1 MLKKRSSEHLI
12 ALNFTNNNTHW
23 INMMKIA
30 PIHDKEIEINSVPS
44 ETLKLLT
51 NNDSLVA
58 RKAGIFT
65 LEDLINIKR
74 YINYGLSLPIN
85 TKEITIEIELL
96 TDVDLPISI
105 QVLLDLFIEIRIHA
119 LSWNNVEFQVKQQSI
134 DIELTG
140 RNITQTGNLLLE
152 YINQMPIID
161 KINKTLSDLNQA
173 DIENIRYNTDDAIIA
188 CELVNILILIKDD
201 IYNQAI
207 KTVVVRNAVSDFR
220 MRIIGGELTT
230 FSHVDSLLFKTKK
243 LKQQL
248 EISLDQIDKQK
259 IEDVIEVKKNEVF
272 QLENEYDN
280 FVKLSFTGLSAGLVG
295 LIISGGIFG
304 SKAEEVRKRKNTLLD
319 EIHHLEQRINQDKK
333 INSILIEIIIQLQK
347 MDGYFRDARLAL
359 DHLDYMWQ
367 TILAEIN
374 DSIDK
379 FKTIDNGK
387 RLIQFTIQLKKII
400 MSWEAVTEYSQ
411 YLILLFDNETLNY
424 PADLNRQ

>member
-1 MLKKRSSEHLI
+1 
-12 ALNFTNNNTHW
+12 
-23 INMMKIA
+23 MMKIT
-30 PIHDKEIEINSVPS
+30 PIHDKEIDINSVPS

-74 YINYGLSLPIN
+74 YINYSLSLPIN
-85 TKEITIEIELL
+85 TKEISNEIGLFNEAF
-96 TDVDLPISI
+96 LPIDM
-105 QVLLDLFIEIRIHA
+105 QELLDLFMNIRIHA

-134 DIELTG
+134 DLELTG
-140 RNITQTGNLLLE
+140 RNITQTGNLLLD

-161 KINKTLSDLNQA
+161 KINKMISDLNET
-173 DIENIRYNTDDAIIA
+173 DIETIRYNSDDALIA
-188 CELVNILILIKDD
+188 CELINILVLIKED

-207 KTVVVRNAVSDFR
+207 KTVLVRNTVSDFR
-220 MRIIGGELTT
+220 VRIIGGELSS
-230 FSHVDSLLFKTKK
+230 FIHVDSLLFNTKK
-243 LKQQL
+243 LKKQI
-248 EISLDQIDKQK
+248 ESTLDQIDKQK
-259 IEDVIEVKKNEVF
+259 IEDVIETKKNEVF

-280 FVKLSFTGLSAGLVG
+280 FVKLSFTGLSAGLIG
-295 LIISGGIFG
+295 LIISGSIFG
-304 SKAEEVRKRKNTLLD
+304 SKAENVRKRKNNILD
-319 EIHHLEQRINQDKK
+319 EIHNLEQRLSQDKIVNK
-333 INSILIEIIIQLQK
+333 ILIEVIIQLQK

-411 YLILLFDNETLNY
+411 HLILLFDSEILNINQPRIDNEGKHY
-424 PADLNRQ
+424 VP

>member
-1 MLKKRSSEHLI
+1 
-12 ALNFTNNNTHW
+12 
-23 INMMKIA
+23 MMKIA
-30 PIHDKEIEINSVPS
+30 PIHDKEIDINSVPS

-74 YINYGLSLPIN
+74 YINYSLSLPIN
-85 TKEITIEIELL
+85 TKEISNEIGLFNKA
-96 TDVDLPISI
+96 TLPIDI
-105 QVLLDLFIEIRIHA
+105 QELLDLFINIRIHA

-134 DIELTG
+134 DLELTG
-140 RNITQTGNLLLE
+140 RNITQTGNLLLD

-161 KINKTLSDLNQA
+161 KINKMISDLNEI
-173 DIENIRYNTDDAIIA
+173 DIETIRYNSDDELIA
-188 CELVNILILIKDD
+188 CELVNILALIKED

-207 KTVVVRNAVSDFR
+207 KTVLVRNTVSDFR
-220 MRIIGGELTT
+220 VRIIGGELSN
-230 FSHVDSLLFKTKK
+230 FIHVDSLLFNTKK
-243 LKQQL
+243 LKKQL
-248 EISLDQIDKQK
+248 ESTLDQIDKQK
-259 IEDVIEVKKNEVF
+259 IEDVIETKRNEVF
-272 QLENEYDN
+272 QLEIEYDN
-280 FVKLSFTGLSAGLVG
+280 FVKLSFTGLSAGLIG

-304 SKAEEVRKRKNTLLD
+304 SKAEEVRKRKNNLLD
-319 EIHHLEQRINQDKK
+319 EIHNLEKRLNQDKK
-333 INSILIEIIIQLQK
+333 VNKILIEIIIQLQK

-411 YLILLFDNETLNY
+411 HLILLFDSEILNINQPRIDNEGKDY
-424 PADLNRQ
+424 VP

>member
-1 MLKKRSSEHLI
+1 
-12 ALNFTNNNTHW
+12 
-23 INMMKIA
+23 MMKIA
-30 PIHDKEIEINSVPS
+30 PIHDKEIDINSVPS

-74 YINYGLSLPIN
+74 YINYSLSLPIN
-85 TKEITIEIELL
+85 TKEISNEIGLFNEA
-96 TDVDLPISI
+96 VLPIDMQEI
-105 QVLLDLFIEIRIHA
+105 LDLFMNIRIHA

-134 DIELTG
+134 DLELTG
-140 RNITQTGNLLLE
+140 RNITQTGNLLLD

-161 KINKTLSDLNQA
+161 KINKMISDLNEI
-173 DIENIRYNTDDAIIA
+173 DIETIRYNSDDELIA
-188 CELVNILILIKDD
+188 CELVNILALIKED

-207 KTVVVRNAVSDFR
+207 KTVLVRNTVADFR
-220 MRIIGGELTT
+220 VRIIGGELSNFTP
-230 FSHVDSLLFKTKK
+230 VDSLLFNTKK
-243 LKQQL
+243 LKKQI
-248 EISLDQIDKQK
+248 ESTLDQIDKQK
-259 IEDVIEVKKNEVF
+259 IEDVIETKRNEVF
-272 QLENEYDN
+272 QLEIEYDN
-280 FVKLSFTGLSAGLVG
+280 FVKLSFTGLSAGLIG

-304 SKAEEVRKRKNTLLD
+304 SKAEEVRKRKNNLLD
-319 EIHHLEQRINQDKK
+319 EIHYLEKRLNQDKK
-333 INSILIEIIIQLQK
+333 VNKILIEVIIQLQK

-411 YLILLFDNETLNY
+411 HLILLFDSEILNINQPRIDNEGKDY
-424 PADLNRQ
+424 VP